1 MLGSVHDT
9 VGLSEL
15 SFGFDL
21 VRSSLGWVMVLAWF
35 KFRGAARIHSGQFRV
50 SVKGSQQVIG
60 SGQTQSNLV
69 KGWSTQDPVNL
80 DPVKFYNTKVRL
92 D

>member
-50 SVKGSQQVIG
+50 SVKGSQQ
-60 SGQTQSNLV
+60 SQTSQH
-69 KGWSTQDPVNL
+69 
-80 DPVKFYNTKVRL
+80 VRL
-92 D
+92 TGQRGPRVQLCQI